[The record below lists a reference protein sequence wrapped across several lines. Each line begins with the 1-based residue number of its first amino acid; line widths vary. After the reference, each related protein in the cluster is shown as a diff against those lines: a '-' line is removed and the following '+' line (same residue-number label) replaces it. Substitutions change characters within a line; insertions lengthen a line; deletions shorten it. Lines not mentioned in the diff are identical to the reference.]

1 MLKKIKCVI
10 IGSRL
15 AGTVISLK
23 MVVAIGTVVVKANEL
38 KILSGFGESLELSEV

>member
-1 MLKKIKCVI
+1 MLQNIRDVI

-23 MVVAIGTVVVKANEL
+23 MVIAIGAGVIRANKP
-38 KILSGFGESLELSEV
+38 KILIALG